1 VSVTKEI
8 ALIHARANNRRELL
22 YALTDLGCFTKAYQE
37 HLNQACREIEYM
49 IAESISIQSD
59 RIDMLEMLCRNIE
72 RENRMA

>member
-1 VSVTKEI
+1 
-8 ALIHARANNRRELL
+8 
-22 YALTDLGCFTKAYQE
+22 
-37 HLNQACREIEYM
+37 M